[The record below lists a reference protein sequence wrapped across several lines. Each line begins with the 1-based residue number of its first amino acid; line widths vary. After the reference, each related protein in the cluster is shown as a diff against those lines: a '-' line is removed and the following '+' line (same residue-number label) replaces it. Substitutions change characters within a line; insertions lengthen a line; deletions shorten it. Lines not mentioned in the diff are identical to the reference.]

1 VQKIL
6 LLALAGVAGT
16 LARYYLAGAVHDL
29 LGREFPFGTVAVN
42 LLGCALFGIVWTLAD
57 ERALLS
63 PQTRLVLLVG
73 FMGAFTTFSSFIFE
87 SATLIR
93 DQEYLKA
100 AINIVGQNILGYGC
114 FLLGAACGR
123 FI

>member
-1 VQKIL
+1 MQKIL
-6 LLALAGVAGT
+6 LIALAGVAGT

-42 LLGCALFGIVWTLAD
+42 LLGCTLFGIVWTLAD

-63 PQTRLVLLVG
+63 PQTRIILLVG

-87 SATLIR
+87 SAVLIR

-100 AINIVGQNILGYGC
+100 AVNVVGQNILGYSC
-114 FLLGAACGR
+114 FILGAACGR
-123 FI
+123 LI

>member
-6 LLALAGVAGT
+6 LIALAGVAGT

-42 LLGCALFGIVWTLAD
+42 LLGCTLFGIVWTLAD

-63 PQTRLVLLVG
+63 PQTRIILLVG

-87 SATLIR
+87 SAVLIR

-100 AINIVGQNILGYGC
+100 AVNVVGQNILGYSC
-114 FLLGAACGR
+114 FILGAACGR
-123 FI
+123 LI